1 MGANHQKLACPR
13 NSNNHAAPV
22 RVRVPMQ
29 WPVRSSQ
36 VACHID
42 VSAWRRRRRSLR
54 CSGSRNKSVSIHRLG
69 KIQEVSFNVNKI
81 YISTTFAVQAL
92 VQYASYYVCLCI
104 YFTLLK
110 NWPRSSC
117 SSLAVFFIRQFARFA
132 VHCRLEHGFESE
144 IKRVYKRELTL
155 CHHITRDSA
164 T

>member
-13 NSNNHAAPV
+13 NSSNHAAPV
-22 RVRVPMQ
+22 RLIPIR

-36 VACHID
+36 VATCHID
-42 VSAWRRRRRSLR
+42 VSVGRRRRRSIR

-117 SSLAVFFIRQFARFA
+117 SSLAVFYSSFCPF
-132 VHCRLEHGFESE
+132 CRPLPIGAWLKWE
-144 IKRVYKRELTL
+144 IKWLYKRRTWT
-155 CHHITRDSA
+155 HPVPPYHRG
-164 T
+164 